1 MQFSEIP
8 SPGLQ
13 WENKTYK
20 PKRSI
25 IREKSE
31 QNSSPQLFK
40 SLIIISLLSEDI
52 FRDLTVSSVIHFSTN
67 EATTINEEFRV
78 LV

>member
-1 MQFSEIP
+1 M
-8 SPGLQ
+8 
-13 WENKTYK
+13 
-20 PKRSI
+20 

-52 FRDLTVSSVIHFSTN
+52 FRDLTVNSVIHFSTN
-67 EATTINEEFRV
+67 EATTINEEFN
-78 LV
+78 